1 LLALVLA
8 GFLEVAADFEPEAGL
23 VVAVAPW
30 EGLAGAVFFTG
41 VELDAAPL
49 SAGLCDEPD
58 ATGDWPCAE
67 DNEPPTSAHETVA
80 VSKHNFKPDRTTLCL
95 QR

>member
-8 GFLEVAADFEPEAGL
+8 GFLDVAAGFDPEAGL
-23 VVAVAPW
+23 VAAVAPW
-30 EGLAGAVFFTG
+30 DGLFGVVFFAGA
-41 VELDAAPL
+41 ELDAAPL
-49 SAGLCDEPD
+49 CCDDPD

-67 DNEPPTSAHETVA
+67 DNEPPTSAHESVA